1 VDGPSDAVH
10 GRLSLIGVSIP
21 PDTKDWTWVLEA
33 RCPECGLDTREIG
46 LADVPVAVRDVAS
59 SFGDVLAAGE
69 ATRRRPDP
77 SVWSPLEY
85 ACHVRDVCR
94 LYDTRLHLMLTS
106 DDPQFENWDQDA
118 TALEDAYD
126 EQDPARVASE
136 LAEAAERLADSYQ
149 RIPEAAGSRSG
160 RRSDG
165 AVFTVTTLGRY
176 LVHDLVHHVHDVTGR
191 RAAPAQE

>member
-1 VDGPSDAVH
+1 
-10 GRLSLIGVSIP
+10 VSIT

-33 RCPECGLDTREIG
+33 RCPECGLDTRTMA
-46 LADVPVAVRDVAS
+46 LADVPGAVRHVAS
-59 SFGDVLAAGE
+59 SFGEVLATGE
-69 ATRRRPDP
+69 TARRRPQP
-77 SVWSPLEY
+77 QVWSPLEY

-94 LYDTRLHLMLTS
+94 LFDGRLHLMLTS
-106 DDPQFENWDQDA
+106 DEPRFENWDQDA
-118 TALEDAYD
+118 VAVRDAYG

-136 LAEAAERLADSYQ
+136 LSEAADQLAASFERV
-149 RIPEAAGSRSG
+149 PEGARDRTG

-165 AVFTVTTLGRY
+165 VVFTVATLGRY

>member
-1 VDGPSDAVH
+1 M
-10 GRLSLIGVSIP
+10 SIT
-21 PDTKDWTWVLEA
+21 PDTKGWTWVLEA
-33 RCPECGLDTREIG
+33 RCPECGLDSRQIA
-46 LADVPVAVRDVAS
+46 LADVPVAVREVAA
-59 SFGDVLAAGE
+59 SFRDVLAAGE
-69 ATRRRPDP
+69 AKRRRPDP

-94 LYDTRLHLMLTS
+94 LYDTRLRLMLTG

-118 TALEDAYD
+118 TALEDAYG

-136 LAEAAERLADSYQ
+136 LAEAAERLAGSFESV
-149 RIPEAAGSRSG
+149 PEAAGSRSG

-176 LVHDLVHHVHDVTGR
+176 LVHDLVHHVHDVTRG
-191 RAAPAQE
+191 RAAPATD